1 MVDKAATTHV
11 HQLYIDPDHVVFD
24 LVPGPLNT
32 HLKECY
38 NELGHPAVTHQT
50 VWAVYLDLLHI
61 VQDHAARLPPLPTA
75 AMIEQTLWC
84 LLVIACADAF
94 ISKPTLPL
102 TALASTGQS
111 SQNPSSPNKVPNCQ
125 NLQSPSQHIPAHPS
139 PIKVWRNSLAFLKFW
154 SDQILTVYDSPQ
166 QSTPDWTKLILVHSR
181 LGQID
186 TCSLQTRPN

>member
-1 MVDKAATTHV
+1 MCCGNNMHSLIDALYGELLDPTHD
-11 HQLYIDPDHVVFD
+11 Q
-24 LVPGPLNT
+24 
-32 HLKECY
+32 
-38 NELGHPAVTHQT
+38 
-50 VWAVYLDLLHI
+50 
-61 VQDHAARLPPLPTA
+61 PLPNDYFLDCTILSA
-75 AMIEQTLWC
+75 N
-84 LLVIACADAF
+84 